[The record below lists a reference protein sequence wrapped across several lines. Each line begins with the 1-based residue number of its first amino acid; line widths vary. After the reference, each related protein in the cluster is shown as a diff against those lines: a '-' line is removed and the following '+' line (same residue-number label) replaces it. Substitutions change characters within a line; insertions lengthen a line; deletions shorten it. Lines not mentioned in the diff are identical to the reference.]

1 MCSSHACGHI
11 SDERH
16 AAHIKRK
23 TEAQNEKLHEKRLA
37 TDNSVVIT
45 LNLQVVLL
53 APRLFAN
60 VSYFKTKLACHDV
73 TLYSLGTKTAPC
85 YLWHGGQ
92 GDVTTTSNNFASCIL
107 DYLVTVANNSPT
119 LL

>member
-1 MCSSHACGHI
+1 M
-11 SDERH
+11 
-16 AAHIKRK
+16 KRK